1 MKFRDILDYA
11 IGDFTVG
18 KILAAVITF
27 VICYLVIKVIFSLL
41 SKVIDKTSLDIALK
55 RYIKTGIK
63 IILWFITAIITVD
76 ALGVSTTSFV

>member
-41 SKVIDKTSLDIALK
+41 SKVIDKA
-55 RYIKTGIK
+55 
-63 IILWFITAIITVD
+63 
-76 ALGVSTTSFV
+76 